1 MSLNH
6 AKKKFSCWHFATT
19 LNKHREEIMKKPLVA
34 IVGRPNVGKSS
45 FFNYIVGKRLSI
57 VAPEP
62 GVTRDRIYADA
73 NWCGYNFTLVDTGG
87 LDSKSEDVF
96 QQNIFS
102 QAEIAIEL
110 ADVIIFMVDG
120 RDGVTQNDAEIAEFL
135 RKSKK
140 PIVLVVNKLDN
151 FEVDKTYDFYEL
163 GIGQPFPVSTK
174 QAKGI
179 GEVLDEVVSHLGEM
193 NQEESDGDVIK
204 IAVVGRPNAGKSSI
218 VNRILGEDRVVVSSV
233 AGTTRD
239 AIDSNFKYNGK
250 TYTIIDTAGLRRKR
264 GVQHESVESYSV
276 LRTWE
281 AIRRAD
287 VVLIVFDSSE
297 EISEQDVRI
306 AGYVHEERKPSLVIM
321 NKWDKVEKN
330 NNSINT
336 YNSVLKEK
344 LKFMSYFKPLY
355 ISALSGKRFG
365 EIMPEVLK
373 VYENNSKRI
382 TTGVLNEII
391 ANAVLTNE
399 PPFHNGKRLKIKYV
413 TQAETNPPTF
423 VLFVNDEN
431 CLHFSYQRYL
441 ENFLRNSVDFSGTPI
456 NIIVKGK
463 GEK

>member
-1 MSLNH
+1 M
-6 AKKKFSCWHFATT
+6 
-19 LNKHREEIMKKPLVA
+19 RKPLVA

-45 FFNYIVGKRLSI
+45 FFNYIIGKRLSI

-96 QQNIFS
+96 QSNIFA
-102 QAEIAIEL
+102 QAQIAIEL
-110 ADVIIFMVDG
+110 ADVILFMVDG
-120 RDGVTQNDAEIAEFL
+120 RDGVTQNDQEIADFL
-135 RKSKK
+135 RRSKK
-140 PIVLVVNKLDN
+140 PVVLAVNKLDN

-163 GIGQPFPVSTK
+163 GIGNPYPISTK
-174 QAKGI
+174 QAKGL
-179 GEVLDEVVSHLGEM
+179 GEVLDDIVSHFGEM
-193 NQEESDGDVIK
+193 NFDNEDGDIIK

-218 VNRILGEDRVVVSSV
+218 VNRIIGEERVVVSDV

-239 AIDSNFKYNGK
+239 AIDTNFKYNGK

-264 GVQHESVESYSV
+264 GIEHESVESYSV
-276 LRTWE
+276 IRSLE

-306 AGYVHEERKPSLVIM
+306 AGYVHEERKPSLIIM

-330 NNSINT
+330 NSSIQT
-336 YNSVLKEK
+336 YTDVLKEK
-344 LKFMSYFKPLY
+344 LKFMSYFKPLF

-365 EIMPEVLK
+365 DIMPEVIK

-391 ANAVLTNE
+391 SNAVLTNE
-399 PPFHNGKRLKIKYV
+399 PPFHNGKKLKIKYA

-423 VLFVNDEN
+423 ILFVNDPN
-431 CLHFSYQRYL
+431 ALHFSYQRYL